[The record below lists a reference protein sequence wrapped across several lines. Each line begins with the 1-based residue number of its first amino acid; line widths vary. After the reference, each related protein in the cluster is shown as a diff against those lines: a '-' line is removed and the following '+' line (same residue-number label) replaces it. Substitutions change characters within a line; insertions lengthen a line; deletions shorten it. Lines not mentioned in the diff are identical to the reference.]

1 TCALPI
7 SFKSLFDFCLRTSP
21 QAVYRKTLEHLIIAG
36 AFDELHSN
44 RARLLASSDQAIEQG
59 VLFHEFHN
67 EPNLFTEQIE
77 LQENYVEIKDFSPAK
92 KLTDEKMLLG
102 IYVSSHPLKEHRRR
116 LRASGFITLKRARQF
131 VGMSRVK
138 SAAIVQAIKSIRTRR
153 GDPMAFLT
161 LADE

>member
-1 TCALPI
+1 HSS
-7 SFKSLFDFCLRTSP
+7 SFPTRRSSP
-21 QAVYRKTLEHLIIAG
+21 QAVNRKRLEHLIMAA

-44 RARLLASSDQAIEQG
+44 RASLLASIDQAIELG
-59 VLFHEFHN
+59 ELFHEFDD
-67 EPNLFTEQIE
+67 EPNLFTEKIE
-77 LQENYVEIKDFSPAK
+77 LQENYVDIEDFSQAK

-153 GDPMAFLT
+153 GDP
-161 LADE
+161 